1 MNIRNDYELETLPLE
16 LPDEIEKYKMCG
28 DFKHASEAADR
39 WLQRSIPEALKQRI
53 RIEQDFLA
61 KLPQQYPY
69 TPEESIH
76 LFRKAVPDFNA
87 SDLERLDQEG
97 LAEWIF
103 LDGKKHYINNV
114 FENVMRVDADL
125 RARAHLDDTPSKES
139 ICLKEVLKEMKENG
153 EAGRVF
159 KMHASIRL
167 KDEAFYPGITLKAHL
182 PLPALYSPVEKV
194 QILSHSEGNVTID
207 PEEALCRTICI
218 EAVLQENRP
227 FFVEY
232 EYTVRSA
239 YVDLWQEPAAFLPE
253 AARWNMPEP
262 TKADV
267 EEQMPHI
274 RFTPYL
280 KVLAQELKGEETDT
294 LAVAR
299 RIYDYITGHVN
310 YSYMR
315 AYALIPDIPQY
326 CARNLRGDCGVQ
338 ALLFITLCRICGI
351 PARWQ
356 SGLYTNPVRSG
367 PHDWALFYTKEYG
380 WRPVDPSFG
389 GSARRAG
396 DEPRRR
402 LYFGNI
408 DPFRM
413 TANHAFQHPFSVK
426 KSFMRIDPYDNQRGE
441 LESDRCGFT
450 DNEIE
455 TAQELISTTIR

>member
-76 LFRKAVPDFNA
+76 LFQKAVPDFNA

-139 ICLKEVLKEMKENG
+139 ICLKEVLKEMQENG

-232 EYTVRSA
+232 E
-239 YVDLWQEPAAFLPE
+239 
-253 AARWNMPEP
+253 
-262 TKADV
+262 
-267 EEQMPHI
+267 
-274 RFTPYL
+274 
-280 KVLAQELKGEETDT
+280 
-294 LAVAR
+294 
-299 RIYDYITGHVN
+299 
-310 YSYMR
+310 
-315 AYALIPDIPQY
+315 
-326 CARNLRGDCGVQ
+326 
-338 ALLFITLCRICGI
+338 
-351 PARWQ
+351 
-356 SGLYTNPVRSG
+356 
-367 PHDWALFYTKEYG
+367 
-380 WRPVDPSFG
+380 
-389 GSARRAG
+389 
-396 DEPRRR
+396 
-402 LYFGNI
+402 
-408 DPFRM
+408 
-413 TANHAFQHPFSVK
+413 
-426 KSFMRIDPYDNQRGE
+426 
-441 LESDRCGFT
+441 
-450 DNEIE
+450 
-455 TAQELISTTIR
+455 